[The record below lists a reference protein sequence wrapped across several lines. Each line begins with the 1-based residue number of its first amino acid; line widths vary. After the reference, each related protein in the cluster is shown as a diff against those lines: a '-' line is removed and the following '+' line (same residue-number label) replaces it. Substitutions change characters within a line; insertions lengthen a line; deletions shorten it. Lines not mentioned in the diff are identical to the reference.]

1 MRVLFHLAGLALAA
15 MLFAPAVSAESF
27 DRRLPDS
34 TIFYL
39 SIENLE
45 RTKERYNA
53 SPLHGLWN
61 DPAMQVFLEK
71 PLKRWSEWME
81 EVKKEDGIS
90 PEEVFSVV
98 SGQVVFAITE
108 LRSDAPDGEDV
119 GFLAL
124 VDVSGNQEKV
134 KELIGKA
141 EETLLKDDKFRRMEE
156 EFQGITLVHYASA
169 DDEEEAKKQ
178 ERPDCWFLDGDTFA
192 IGQAV
197 QDLKKIVAL
206 RGDSEA
212 STLADSES
220 YRKVRARVGAR
231 SEAFAYLGVKE
242 LMKALAE
249 KEGEAEGETLRM
261 VSAILGLEVIEAV
274 GVQASLESGG
284 VQMNAF
290 IPLSGDK
297 EGILKFFD
305 APNSALAPPSFVPE
319 DVVSASTVVVDWP
332 EIIEEAR
339 RVANRIQPGAAQ
351 QVDMVLQQMKGQM
364 GIDIEKD
371 LFGSLGKELTILM
384 KEPSAQ
390 AEGMPMMGPPMPRLL
405 MAFEVKDKAKLENVL
420 NVLLMMAAQFGVPAQ
435 DEEYLGV
442 KIKVIQTPM
451 AQAGLAILPDRF
463 LFATNVEDV
472 KDVVR
477 RYGKEVPGLVESA
490 DFARAMANLPE
501 SRIMVGFSREAK
513 ALRGNLMTAFFAG
526 IPGGRQAIDLEKFP
540 KAEVLEKYIDVGSSA
555 VSNEEGGI
563 YYTYFMAFTEKKE
576 GEEGE

>member
-15 MLFAPAVSAESF
+15 ALFAPVVSAESF
-27 DRRLPDS
+27 DRRLPNS
-34 TIFYL
+34 TIFYF

-53 SPLHGLWN
+53 SPLNSLWN
-61 DPAMQVFLEK
+61 DPAMQAFLEK

-81 EVKKEDGIS
+81 EVKKEDGIT

-108 LRSDAPDGEDV
+108 LRADSPDGEDV

-124 VDVSGNQEKV
+124 VDVAGKQEKV

-141 EETLLKDDKFRRMEE
+141 EETLLKDGKFRRMEE
-156 EFQGITLVHYASA
+156 EFQGIALVHYASA
-169 DDEEEAKKQ
+169 GDEEEAKDR

-192 IGQAV
+192 IGTALR
-197 QDLKKIVAL
+197 DLKMIVAL

-212 STLADSES
+212 STLADSET

-249 KEGEAEGETLRM
+249 KEGAENETLRM
-261 VSAILGLEVIEAV
+261 VSAILGLEVVEAV
-274 GVQASLESGG
+274 GVQASLEGGG

-290 IPLSGDK
+290 VPLSGDK
-297 EGILKFFD
+297 EGLLKFFD
-305 APNSALAPPSFVPE
+305 APNSALTPPAFVPE
-319 DVVSASTVVVDWP
+319 DVVSASTVTLDWP
-332 EIIEEAR
+332 ELIEEAR

-351 QVDMVLQQMKGQM
+351 QVDMVLQQMKGQT

-371 LFGSLGKELTILM
+371 LFGSLGKEMTIIM
-384 KEPSAQ
+384 KQPAEA
-390 AEGMPMMGPPMPRLL
+390 AEGAPMMGPPMPRML

-420 NVLLMMAAQFGVPAQ
+420 NVLLMMAAQFLGPAQ
-435 DEEYLGV
+435 EEEYLGV
-442 KIKVIQTPM
+442 KIKVLQNPM
-451 AQAGLAILPDRF
+451 VQAGLAILPDRF
-463 LFATNVEDV
+463 LFATNVEDI
-472 KDVVR
+472 KDVLR

-490 DFARAMANLPE
+490 EFARAMANLPE

-513 ALRGNLMTAFFAG
+513 ALRGNLMTAFFTG
-526 IPGGRQAIDLEKFP
+526 IPGGRETIDMKKFP
-540 KAEVLEKYIDVGSSA
+540 EAETLEKYIDVGSSA
-555 VSNEEGGI
+555 ISNEEGGI
-563 YYTYFMAFTEKKE
+563 LYTYFMAFTEKKE

>member
-15 MLFAPAVSAESF
+15 ALFAPAVSAESF

-34 TIFYL
+34 TIFYF

-53 SPLHGLWN
+53 SPLNGLWN
-61 DPAMQVFLEK
+61 DPAMQAFLEK

-81 EVKKEDGIS
+81 ELKKEDGIT

-108 LRSDAPDGEDV
+108 MRADDPDGEDV

-124 VDVSGNQEKV
+124 VDVSGKQEKV
-134 KELIGKA
+134 KELISKA
-141 EETLLKDDKFRRMEE
+141 EETLLKDDKFRRMDE

-169 DDEEEAKKQ
+169 GEEEEVKNQ
-178 ERPDCWFLDGDTFA
+178 EKPDCWFLDGDTFA
-192 IGQAV
+192 IGTALR
-197 QDLKKIVAL
+197 DLKKIVAL

-212 STLADSES
+212 STLADSEI

-242 LMKALAE
+242 LMRALAE
-249 KEGEAEGETLRM
+249 KEGGAENETLRM
-261 VSAILGLEVIEAV
+261 VSAILGLEVVEAV
-274 GVQASLESGG
+274 GVQASIEGGG
-284 VQMNAF
+284 VQMSAF

-305 APNSALAPPSFVPE
+305 AANSALAPPGFVPE
-319 DVVSASTVVVDWP
+319 DVVSASTVMLDWP
-332 EIIEEAR
+332 ELIEEAR

-351 QVDMVLQQMKGQM
+351 QVDVVLQQMKGQM

-371 LFGSLGKELTILM
+371 LFGSLGKEMTITL
-384 KEPSAQ
+384 KQPAEA
-390 AEGMPMMGPPMPRLL
+390 AEGVPMMGPPMPRMLL
-405 MAFEVKDKAKLENVL
+405 AFEVKDKAKLENVV
-420 NVLLMMAAQFGVPAQ
+420 NVLLMMAQQFGVPAQ

-442 KIKVIQTPM
+442 KIKVLQTPM
-451 AQAGLAILPDRF
+451 VQAGLAILPDRF
-463 LFATNVEDV
+463 LFATNIEDI
-472 KDVVR
+472 KDVLR

-490 DFARAMANLPE
+490 DFARAMSHLPE

-513 ALRGNLMTAFFAG
+513 ALKGNLMTAFFTG
-526 IPGGRQAIDLEKFP
+526 IPGGRQTIDVDKFP
-540 KAEVLEKYIDVGSSA
+540 KTEVLEKYIDVGSSA
-555 VSNEEGGI
+555 ISNEEGGI
-563 YYTYFMAFTEKKE
+563 FYTYFMAFTEKKE
-576 GEEGE
+576 GEEGK